1 MKLDF
6 YIETPESPSWKD
18 RRSFER
24 ILQFIVES
32 GYDGV
37 EFLPFHLEGVDI
49 NYLKD
54 QISSYKLDIVCIASG
69 FLNMYY
75 GLSISHPSD
84 HIRRLAVENLKE
96 CIKFASILGSKF
108 VSIGLIKGKLSIGQS
123 YGNATKNF
131 SECLIECSSFA
142 KDYDISLVV
151 EPENRY
157 ESNLLCTVEECVQ
170 VLDSLN
176 LSNDGL
182 LIDSYHMNIEEANIR
197 EAVKIATKRL
207 LHVHLADNN
216 RLAPGKGSFDFLSFL
231 KYLKEI
237 KYDSFLGI
245 EINPLPSLDI
255 AIKDSAQHIKKIINK
270 L

>member
-24 ILQFIVES
+24 ILQTIAES

-37 EFLPFHLEGVDI
+37 EFLPFHIKSVDI
-49 NYLKD
+49 KYLKD
-54 QISSYKLDIVCIASG
+54 QISSYKLEIVCVASG
-69 FLNMYY
+69 FLNTYY

-84 HIRRLAVENLKE
+84 RIRRLAVENLKE
-96 CIKFASILGSKF
+96 CIKFASDLGSKF
-108 VSIGLIKGKLSIGQS
+108 VSIGLIKGKLLIGQS
-123 YGNATKNF
+123 YDNAIKNF
-131 SECLIECSSFA
+131 SESLTECSNFA
-142 KDYDISLVV
+142 KDNSISLVV

-157 ESNLLCTVEECVQ
+157 ESNILCTVEECVK
-170 VLDSLN
+170 VLDNLN
-176 LSNDGL
+176 LSNVGL
-182 LIDSYHMNIEEANIR
+182 LIDSYHMNIEEANIH
-197 EAVKIATKRL
+197 EAVKISSKRL

-216 RLAPGKGSFDFLSFL
+216 RLAPGKGFFDFLSFL

-237 KYDSFLGI
+237 KYNSFLGI

-255 AIKDSAQHIKKIINK
+255 VIKDCAQQIKKIINK